1 MGLHKH
7 SSADSSLFGN
17 PELGG
22 VMVSYYSWKT
32 KPRRGYAA

>member
-7 SSADSSLFGN
+7 SSADSSFGN

-22 VMVSYYSWKT
+22 VMVPFYSWEN
-32 KPRRGYAA
+32 